1 MEKSAGNNK
10 LKRTDKV
17 TELKDFYEDLFQYYE
32 ILNKFAK
39 EGRIDEEKDKLGT
52 NLLLSLGRRAGYL
65 GKLITELT
73 GLKTV
78 DVHGTEY
85 DMWVVAL
92 KIPPG
97 ELALS
102 ALGHCIQ
109 VTNRA
114 IGQLREDIS
123 TGARD
128 EETGKLTSPIGKSK
142 FEVPKAFISHGKES
156 AALKKLE
163 DFLHNLGILPL
174 IVKEQ
179 PSLDKTVPDKV
190 EYYLQQSD
198 FVIIL
203 ATGDDEFE
211 GKLHPRQNVIHEI
224 GLAQKTHPGKIIYLL
239 EENTEFPSNISPKV
253 WERFKQ
259 RNMLN
264 AFLCILRELRA
275 LGILLA
281 VKPQDKEQTS

>member
-1 MEKSAGNNK
+1 MSKKEKTIVEEMDEFRDNLIRYNTLRRKIIGNESLTDEEETRLLELYYQIGTKCGKYEQLIREITNLTTIHTSAGP
-10 LKRTDKV
+10 
-17 TELKDFYEDLFQYYE
+17 Q
-32 ILNKFAK
+32 
-39 EGRIDEEKDKLGT
+39 
-52 NLLLSLGRRAGYL
+52 
-65 GKLITELT
+65 
-73 GLKTV
+73 
-78 DVHGTEY
+78 DV
-85 DMWVVAL
+85 WNW
-92 KIPPG
+92 
-97 ELALS
+97 ALS
-102 ALGHCIQ
+102 TEPNTLVTSALDNC
-109 VTNRA
+109 VSATFRT
-114 IGQLREDIS
+114 IGTVQKDIDNGLRDPK
-123 TGARD
+123 
-128 EETGKLTSPIGKSK
+128 TGKLLSPVGTRK

-163 DFLHNLGILPL
+163 NFLHNLGVLPL

-224 GLAQKTHPGKIIYLL
+224 GLAQQTHSGKIIYLL
-239 EENTEFPSNISPKV
+239 EEGAEFPSNISPKV

-259 RNMLN
+259 RNMLS

-281 VKPQDKEQTS
+281 VKPQE

>member
-1 MEKSAGNNK
+1 MDKSTGNNK
-10 LKRTDKV
+10 AKITGKV
-17 TELKDFYEDLFQYYE
+17 TELNDFYSDLLEYYH
-32 ILNKFAK
+32 ILDEFFKK
-39 EGRIDEEKDKLGT
+39 ERIDKEEDELGT
-52 NLLLSLGRRAGYL
+52 GLLLSLGHRAGYL

-85 DMWVVAL
+85 DMWVISL
-92 KIPPG
+92 KIPPDK
-97 ELALS
+97 LSLS

-114 IGQLREDIS
+114 IGQLKDDIEA
-123 TGARD
+123 GARD
-128 EETGKLTSPIGKSK
+128 EKTGKLTSPIGKSK
-142 FEVPKAFISHGKES
+142 FEVPKAFVSHGKES
-156 AALKKLE
+156 AALRKLE
-163 DFLHNLGILPL
+163 EFLHNLGIIPL

-179 PSLDKTVPDKV
+179 PSLDKTVSGKV
-190 EYYLQQSD
+190 EYYLNQAD
-198 FVIIL
+198 FVIVL

-224 GLAQKTHPGKIIYLL
+224 GLAQNTHPGKIIYLL
-239 EENTEFPSNISPKV
+239 EEETEFPSNISPKV

-281 VKPQDKEQTS
+281 IKPA